1 MNMRIIICI
10 LLLASCSPLR
20 HYKKVATDPNV
31 TPEKKAVIAP
41 WVVLNFPFQPTYSK
55 PDTVDILIVDTI
67 QLYSTDTLHDVKNLV
82 QFRDRIVT
90 KVVQRTIRDTVKFE
104 STATIDAI
112 RRQLSIA
119 NERNGQVH
127 TQKEQAEAATKAAKS
142 KNRNLIYILIALGAM
157 LLTSIYLHIKRG
169 VV

>member
-1 MNMRIIICI
+1 MKYIICI

-20 HYKKVATDPNV
+20 HYKKVATDLIV

-41 WVVLNFPFQPTYSK
+41 WIALNFPFTPQYSK
-55 PDTVDILIVDTI
+55 PDTTEILVIDTV
-67 QLYSTDTLHDVKNLV
+67 QLYSTDTLHDVTNLV

-90 KVVQRTIRDTVKFE
+90 KTVTRTIRDTIKFE
-104 STATIDAI
+104 STAVTDNL
-112 RRQLSIA
+112 RRQLAVAS
-119 NERNGQVH
+119 ERNGQVH